1 MADII
6 FPDALPLDSLAIPLW
21 CRAQCRVL
29 YPELGVG
36 GADEEL
42 IAHIRADFSVAR
54 RSEPLLYALR
64 QTLSAGCL
72 RDFLASRPDAALI
85 DLGCGLDTVL
95 RLADN
100 GRCAMIYADR
110 PEAMALRRELL
121 PPGERERYVECDVRD
136 LSPLSG
142 VDASRGV
149 CIVMSGL
156 LCHLEQEDVRALLS
170 GLARMFP
177 GARCLFDG
185 NGRALARFSRRAGLR
200 SFLPGAPAVRRWE
213 GVGGVRSLKTLPES
227 FRVLPRLK
235 RLKLALLLRMGVI
248 HFYDC
253 TLA

>member
-1 MADII
+1 M
-6 FPDALPLDSLAIPLW
+6 
-21 CRAQCRVL
+21 
-29 YPELGVG
+29 
-36 GADEEL
+36 
-42 IAHIRADFSVAR
+42 
-54 RSEPLLYALR
+54 
-64 QTLSAGCL
+64 
-72 RDFLASRPDAALI
+72 
-85 DLGCGLDTVL
+85 
-95 RLADN
+95 
-100 GRCAMIYADR
+100 
-110 PEAMALRRELL
+110 
-121 PPGERERYVECDVRD
+121 
-136 LSPLSG
+136 SPLSG

-156 LCHLEQEDVRALLS
+156 LCHLEPEDVRALLS